1 MSDVSPLLVFY
12 LTVQSLLFENVAEGG
27 GGGGY
32 SHIKDTD
39 ACCLTQGVINC

>member
-1 MSDVSPLLVFY
+1 MFLLF
-12 LTVQSLLFENVAEGG
+12 LCSILQSLLFENVAEG

-39 ACCLTQGVINC
+39 ACCLTQGVIDCRF

>member
-1 MSDVSPLLVFY
+1 MFLLF
-12 LTVQSLLFENVAEGG
+12 LCSILQSLLFENVAEGGG